1 MQYVFRPLTRWPY
14 KNTSPRRSRAA
25 FSAPWSNTMKLLE
38 RELRML
44 HAYELVIGAD
54 FREQDLRL
62 DGLPR
67 SHARVPEHPGVELS
81 FMTKAHGR
89 LVYASDSCEWW
100 EHNVRSLAL
109 TLEALRA
116 VDRFGGTRRGEQ
128 YAGFRQIAATSAAR
142 QASVEWGLQLVDRH
156 GGVRAAQRATHPDNG
171 GDAIDFQSVMLVAG
185 R

>member
-1 MQYVFRPLTRWPY
+1 MQYVFRPLSHWPY
-14 KNTSPRRSRAA
+14 DVTDPRRSRYA
-25 FSAPWSNTMKLLE
+25 FKAPWSNTMRLLD

-44 HAYELVIGAD
+44 DASDLVIGAD

-67 SHARVPEHPGVELS
+67 SNARVPQHPGVELS
-81 FMTKAHGR
+81 FNTRRHGR
-89 LVYASDSCEWW
+89 LVYASDSCDWW

-128 YAGFRQIAATSAAR
+128 YAGFRQIESADGKVTRERGRRLVEAHGGYR
-142 QASVEWGLQLVDRH
+142 QAL
-156 GGVRAAQRATHPDNG
+156 AATHPDAG
-171 GDAIDFQSVMLVAG
+171 GSTDDFLSVQATRG
-185 R
+185 